1 MCHIKTGKQ
10 IQQHGLKMRKKEVK
24 ASVGTKERTS
34 LQWTDGIVVVIN
46 LQVFLQPVVLL
57 EEEVLAKVEIEVNL
71 GGNGDYVR

>member
-1 MCHIKTGKQ
+1 MVVK
-10 IQQHGLKMRKKEVK
+10 LEKKEVK